1 MANFPTQNHTMSR
14 KILMKKPAAWI
25 SAKRR
30 SILSMK
36 EWNCMNLSQTRKIC
50 PKIPHNSFKEC
61 TNKECCQRDQWIA
74 WRTSG
79 SAICQKL
86 WKSSLLNVC
95 MRELISALVSKK
107 FQTPISKNAL
117 DNSMNKNSLN
127 WRLFPRQTTANWN
140 LVVLMLKITL
150 ILELLGIHQLIK
162 TISMIAYHPER
173 TATFRILFSKP

>member
-1 MANFPTQNHTMSR
+1 
-14 KILMKKPAAWI
+14 
-25 SAKRR
+25 
-30 SILSMK
+30 
-36 EWNCMNLSQTRKIC
+36 
-50 PKIPHNSFKEC
+50 
-61 TNKECCQRDQWIA
+61 
-74 WRTSG
+74 
-79 SAICQKL
+79 
-86 WKSSLLNVC
+86 

-140 LVVLMLKITL
+140 LVVLMRKITL